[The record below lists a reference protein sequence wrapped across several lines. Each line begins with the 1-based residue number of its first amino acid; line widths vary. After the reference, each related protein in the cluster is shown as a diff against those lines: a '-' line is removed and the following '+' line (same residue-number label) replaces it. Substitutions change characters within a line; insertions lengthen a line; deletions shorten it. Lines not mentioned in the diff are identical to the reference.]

1 MIFSKSTMI
10 FRKDWFKNL
19 INYLKI
25 NLSKILE
32 VTGKMLAA
40 RQLSLEILDFF
51 LKAGLTYT
59 LQETLQ

>member
-1 MIFSKSTMI
+1 MI
-10 FRKDWFKNL
+10 FRKDWFKNI
-19 INYLKI
+19 INCLKI
-25 NLSKILE
+25 NLSKILG

-51 LKAGLTYT
+51 LKAGLAYT

>member
-10 FRKDWFKNL
+10 FRKDWFKNI
-19 INYLKI
+19 INCLKI
-25 NLSKILE
+25 NLSKILG

-51 LKAGLTYT
+51 LKPGLTYT